1 MDRGNKSEYNNI
13 RKGFIMIYIGF
24 STKTNKL
31 CAKILCKKYRHVA
44 PILITKNKCIMY
56 QFVRFNKVVLIP
68 IKKRDL
74 TVLQQYGWKFVK
86 YACKFAP
93 ECAIKS
99 KPINCVQF
107 TKRACG
113 IKNIKIQMPD
123 SLLKHITQK

>member
-1 MDRGNKSEYNNI
+1 MDRGNKSEYNNTS
-13 RKGFIMIYIGF
+13 KGFIMIYIGF
-24 STKTNKL
+24 STKTHKL

-44 PILITKNKCIMY
+44 PILITKNKCIIY

-74 TVLQQYGWKFVK
+74 TVLQKYGWKFVK
-86 YACKFAP
+86 CTCKFTP
-93 ECAIKS
+93 KRAIKS

-113 IKNIKIQMPD
+113 IKNIKIQTPD
-123 SLLKHITQK
+123 SLLKYITTK

>member
-1 MDRGNKSEYNNI
+1 
-13 RKGFIMIYIGF
+13 
-24 STKTNKL
+24 
-31 CAKILCKKYRHVA
+31 
-44 PILITKNKCIMY
+44 MY
-56 QFVRFNKVVLIP
+56 QFVRFNKIVLIP

-93 ECAIKS
+93 EHAIKT

-113 IKNIKIQMPD
+113 IKNITILTPD
-123 SLLKHITQK
+123 ALLKYITQK